1 MPVTARAQDDGAAR
15 IRTEQRRLE
24 QLRSEREALERQR
37 TALQGTVHDLS
48 QEVAN
53 LDQQTATTE
62 RLVRSLDDQL
72 AAISLEVGRTTT
84 DLVRAEDELAAKQA
98 MLRQRLV
105 DIYKRGALF
114 DIQVLLA
121 AESFGDL
128 VSRYKYLHLLAQR
141 DRALVRRV
149 ADLRDEIRRQRG
161 NLVRFQTDI
170 ELNRG
175 EKAAEEARLRALRAE
190 RGQSLVSARRR
201 ERQTSQRLSAISRD
215 EQRLTGVIAALEAA
229 RRRAERAGPA
239 SERST
244 STLRTSDLGKLAWP
258 VEGEILYTFG
268 RVVNPNNTTT
278 RWNGIGISAPEGT
291 PVRAVAA
298 GRVVV
303 AEPFGTYGLT
313 VIVQHGGGDY
323 SVYGSL
329 QRLAVSKDA
338 TVSKG
343 QVIGYVGSSDPEL
356 PPHLHFEIR
365 PQGRAV
371 DPLAWL
377 RAQQ

>member
-1 MPVTARAQDDGAAR
+1 M
-15 IRTEQRRLE
+15 
-24 QLRSEREALERQR
+24 
-37 TALQGTVHDLS
+37 HDLA

-53 LDQQTATTE
+53 LDQQMATTE
-62 RLVRSLDDQL
+62 RVVRSLDDQL
-72 AAISLEVGRTTT
+72 AAITLEVTRTST
-84 DLVRAEDELAAKQA
+84 DLARAGDELAAKQA
-98 MLRQRLV
+98 TLRRRLV

-114 DIQVLLA
+114 DAQVLLA

-128 VSRYKYLHLLAQR
+128 VTRYKYLHLLAQR

-149 ADLRDEIRRQRG
+149 ADLREQIRRERG
-161 NLVRFQTDI
+161 NLVRFQSDI
-170 ELNRG
+170 ELNRS
-175 EKAAEEARLRALRAE
+175 EKAAEEQRLRALRAE
-190 RGQSLVSARRR
+190 RGEGLQSARQR
-201 ERQTSQRLSAISRD
+201 ERQTGQRLAAIGRD
-215 EQRLTGVIAALEAA
+215 EKRLTGVIAALEAA
-229 RRRAERAGPA
+229 RRRATPAG
-239 SERST
+239 ERSA
-244 STLRTSDLGKLAWP
+244 STLRTSDLGRLDWP
-258 VEGEILYTFG
+258 VEGTILYSFG

-278 RWNGIGISAPEGT
+278 RWNGIGIAAPEGT
-291 PVRAVAA
+291 PVRTVAA

-329 QRLAVSKDA
+329 QSLAVSKGA
-338 TVSKG
+338 AVSKG
-343 QVIGYVGSSDPEL
+343 QVIGYVGSADPEL

-377 RAQQ
+377 RGER